1 MNPEKM
7 KSQCAE
13 VSNIMKAIAHPQRLM
28 IMCHL
33 AEGEKNVGE
42 ILELCEISQSQLSQ
56 FLNRM
61 QREKLLKVRRESQF
75 SFYSIADI
83 KITKLIQSMQAYL
96 VETPEDVLNQLV
108 THATTIE
115 GAFLL
120 GRAGFDPPRIR
131 RE

>member
-1 MNPEKM
+1 MMQAFGERFMNPEKM

-61 QREKLLKVRRESQF
+61 QREKLLKVRKESQF

-83 KITKLIQSMQAYL
+83 KITKLIQSMQKIFC
-96 VETPEDVLNQLV
+96 P
-108 THATTIE
+108 
-115 GAFLL
+115 
-120 GRAGFDPPRIR
+120 
-131 RE
+131 